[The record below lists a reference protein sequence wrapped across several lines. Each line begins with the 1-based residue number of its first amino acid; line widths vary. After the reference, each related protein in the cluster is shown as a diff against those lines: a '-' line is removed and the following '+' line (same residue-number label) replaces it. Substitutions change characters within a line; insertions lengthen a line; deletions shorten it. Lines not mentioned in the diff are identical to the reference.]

1 MRVIPN
7 GQGSEVVFSLA
18 RQADDSDAKFE
29 EDKRWIKKDLKRLRD
44 LLE

>member
-18 RQADDSDAKFE
+18 RQAVDSDAKFE